1 MSSFPE
7 AALSSLT
14 KGLNAVVEKLNA
26 GGADGLAA
34 SLKPTTRTLL
44 SSAVLI
50 VFLRLY
56 LKKRQ
61 KKSKYV
67 TNLSKVGKQVPAGQ
81 VNAQGLP
88 EYDVIIVGGG
98 TSGCAL
104 AARLSEDPNIHVLLL
119 ESGGSGRALPDSRT
133 PASYTRLYANKE
145 HVHSYYT
152 EAQTSV
158 DGKKKFWPRARMLGG
173 CSSINAQMA
182 QYGAPG
188 DFDEWAAISGDDS
201 WSWKNFAQYF
211 RKFENYQPH
220 PDYPLVDKSVKGTKG
235 PVHIGYYNSVSG
247 WCNYFIESCVAA
259 GIPFTHDFNGPQGTN
274 GVGRISKDQV
284 FFDRSGINA
293 QISDLLATDATVTRV
308 IIDQTP
314 GEQRRAIGV
323 EFANTE
329 NGPRFQAR
337 VKKDVIISAGAVQS
351 PQILLLSGVGPA
363 DHLKSKGVKVVEDL
377 PGVGA
382 NLVDHPIV
390 DMYFKQSGVVAD
402 FSFLR
407 PGSISGI
414 FKLFGALG
422 QYYLLGRGGPLAM
435 NWGESAAFIRTD
447 NPTLFPPSEFP
458 EKLID
463 STSAKDSPDIEYF
476 CTSTA
481 YKDHG
486 RIFFEGIHTF
496 AIHAYLLRPT
506 SHGHIRLNS
515 LNPFAHPSVNPNY
528 LSTHEDVAKLV
539 RSVRLGLRITQQ
551 EPVRSHLDQNCTRPD
566 LDHQLHLKSDKE
578 IEALVRERVETAYHP
593 TSTCRMAPLEQG
605 GVVDSNLRV
614 YGVQGLRVCDASVF
628 PSIISGHTAGA
639 CFAVAEKLADDI
651 KAEYAAARR

>member
-1 MSSFPE
+1 MSGFPD
-7 AALSSLT
+7 AAISSLT

-26 GGADGLAA
+26 GGANGLAA
-34 SLKPTTRTLL
+34 ALKPTTRTLL
-44 SSAVLI
+44 SSAVLL

-67 TNLSKVGKQVPAGQ
+67 TNLSKVGKQVQAGQ
-81 VNAQGLP
+81 VSAQALP

-104 AARLSEDPNIHVLLL
+104 AARLSEDPNIRVLLL
-119 ESGGSGRALPDSRT
+119 ESGGSGRVLPDSRT
-133 PASYTRLYANKE
+133 PASYTRLYAKPE
-145 HVHSYYT
+145 HVHNYFT
-152 EAQTSV
+152 EPQTSA

-201 WSWKNFAQYF
+201 WSWKIFAQYF

-220 PDYPLVDKSVKGTKG
+220 PGYPLVDKSVKGTQG
-235 PVHIGYYNSVSG
+235 PVHVGYYNSVSG

-274 GVGRISKDQV
+274 GAGRI
-284 FFDRSGINA
+284 IATNA
-293 QISDLLATDATVTRV
+293 TGTRV
-308 IIDQTP
+308 IIDETP
-314 GEQRRAIGV
+314 GEQRRAVGV

-337 VKKDVIISAGAVQS
+337 AKKDVIISAGAVQS
-351 PQILLLSGVGPA
+351 PHILLLSGIGPA
-363 DHLKSKGVKVVEDL
+363 DHLKSKCVKVVEDL

-407 PGSISGI
+407 PGSIGGI
-414 FKLFGALG
+414 LKLFGALG

-447 NPTLFPPSEFP
+447 DPALFPPSEFP

-506 SHGHIRLNS
+506 SRGQIRLNS
-515 LNPFAHPSVNPNY
+515 SNPFAHPSVNPKTFH
-528 LSTHEDVAKLV
+528 LLAISTTHEDVAKLV

-551 EPVRSHLDQNCTRPD
+551 EPVRSHLDQTCTRPD

-578 IEALVRERVETAYHP
+578 IEALVRERVETVYHP

-605 GVVDSNLRV
+605 GVVDNKLRV